1 MSWFSPGAPRRAAAD
16 GDARWTAGTW
26 TCRCARRAGL
36 LPSELRRPV
45 DRLQRA
51 VAFVLLALALVAV
64 PLAAVTCARWS
75 YRSGMNAERAEH
87 AARYRAVATA
97 EAVGVGSTGDRYAH
111 QALRAHW
118 TAPDGSTRVGVLTG
132 WKDARAGSR
141 HTIWTDVTGRAVTPP
156 RPHGRTVTDAGYA
169 GAGAALVVVLPF
181 LGVYL
186 LVRRRCDR
194 HRDALWD
201 AAWARMDTDAG
212 HNRPS

>member
-1 MSWFSPGAPRRAAAD
+1 AGARTL
-16 GDARWTAGTW
+16 RW
-26 TCRCARRAGL
+26 ARRAGL

-45 DRLQRA
+45 DRVQRA
-51 VAFVLLALALVAV
+51 VAFVLLGLALVAV

-75 YRSGMNAERAEH
+75 YRAGMQAEH
-87 AARYRAVATA
+87 TERAARYRTVATA
-97 EAVGVGSTGDRYAH
+97 EAVGVGSTGDRYVH
-111 QALRAHW
+111 QALRARW
-118 TAPDGSTRVGVLTG
+118 TAPDGSSRVGVLTS
-132 WKDARAGSR
+132 WKDAKAGSR
-141 HTIWTDVTGRAVTPP
+141 HAIWVDVKGTATTPP

-169 GAGAALVVVLPF
+169 ATGAGLAVVLPL

-194 HRDALWD
+194 HRDDLWD